1 MKFIFDV
8 KSQIEVIFKNMKFI
22 INVKSPSK
30 HEIHPNDLN
39 FKAYVCHVQT
49 KVYIHILNTMS
60 PQKYM
65 HEGTWLKDVYV

>member
-1 MKFIFDV
+1 MDN
-8 KSQIEVIFKNMKFI
+8 QAQYRE
-22 INVKSPSK
+22 
-30 HEIHPNDLN
+30 HEIYPNDLN

-60 PQKYM
+60 PQKYV

>member
-1 MKFIFDV
+1 M
-8 KSQIEVIFKNMKFI
+8 
-22 INVKSPSK
+22 K
-30 HEIHPNDLN
+30 HENQKFFNITNLY